1 MASTTLKKLDIQI
14 PAEVYKAAKTKAAQE
29 GKPISEWIIALIQ
42 SAVQQE
48 EPQAISA
55 LDWGRIDSRIDERT
69 ALLERQIEKLTNQVE
84 QLSKLNLSPALTYP
98 SFTKH

>member
-14 PAEVYKAAKTKAAQE
+14 PVEVYKVAKTKAAQE
-29 GKPISEWIIALIQ
+29 GKSISEWVTFLIQ
-42 SAVQQE
+42 SAIQQE

-69 ALLERQIEKLTNQVE
+69 AMLERRIEELAKQVE
-84 QLSKLNLSPALTYP
+84 QLSELNLRPELTYP